1 MLIRRWEPIDLK
13 KLPTMN
19 LVSLGSNNFGIFMML
34 HTFVNDFVICRG
46 INQVRRQNVPPHLAP
61 PRRHTVPIVHSLC
74 ISASVGTFGRRGES
88 GTFCRP

>member
-34 HTFVNDFVICRG
+34 HTFMNDFVIYRG
-46 INQVRRQNVPPHLAP
+46 INKVKRQNVPPHLAP
-61 PRRHTVPIVHSLC
+61 PRRHYVPTNAPSP
-74 ISASVGTFGRRGES
+74 A
-88 GTFCRP
+88 TFCPTLSI